1 MKFKVEKNGSVV
13 NFVDVATKNRFDYI
27 EFADKLYNGEKI
39 EIASY
44 KNVSDDEKKIIE
56 QTIQELNDLANP
68 RKRKKII
75 AQLDSDQ

>member
-44 KNVSDDEKKIIE
+44 KNVSDDEKKIID
-56 QTIQELNDLANP
+56 QTIQELNDLANH

>member
-27 EFADKLYNGEKI
+27 EFADKVYNGEKI

>member
-13 NFVDVATKNRFDYI
+13 NFVDVTTKNRFDYI

-44 KNVSDDEKKIIE
+44 KNVSDDEKKIID

-75 AQLDSDQ
+75 AQLDSEQ

>member
-44 KNVSDDEKKIIE
+44 KNVSDDEKKIID

-75 AQLDSDQ
+75 AQLDSEQ

>member
-44 KNVSDDEKKIIE
+44 KNVSDDEKKIID